1 MAQFFTK
8 YIDENTVLPVRELTS
23 SVFLI
28 AIKDGKILAIQ
39 NERGWDIPGGHV
51 EEGESVLEGLVR
63 EVQEEGGATFQN
75 EKLLALIE
83 SDDEGKYKDKVM
95 LVYMADNFELGEFV
109 PSEDAFGREEVEIEE
124 FIKRYSQSHSALDLI
139 DMVHRAKEL
148 LNK

>member
-124 FIKRYSQSHSALDLI
+124 FIKRYSQSHSGLDLI